1 MSVRNQQP
9 ETKQVDHISFVKP
22 HIFDV
27 TQDVKL
33 LWMKEVPNET
43 VRLDLFFDAGITRG
57 NKSIPAIVHS
67 LLLSGTNELSSVEIH
82 EKIDALGGFLDT
94 DISFETAVVS
104 IYCLREHIRAISNIV
119 ADAIQGL
126 AFRESEVEDV
136 LRSMRQQFAVNQQKV
151 KYVAQQ
157 QFRKHLF
164 ASNVD
169 YSTISD
175 ESDYDEPSLM
185 AYKKYWKQHYL
196 EGLTRITLVGDL
208 EVDEV
213 DALIDLFGKWA
224 VDGKAQHA
232 GDFKFQAQRI
242 DFPKNDAVQC
252 ALRMGRFLF
261 PKSHPDYIDFQVLN
275 TILGDYFGSR
285 LMSNIREDKGY
296 TYGIGSGMMDM
307 NQTGYFVIVTEVGKE
322 VLDLTLNEIKFE
334 MKRLQDEL
342 VSEDEL
348 GLVKNY
354 MLGQLLKSADGPYAM
369 LDMYNSVDM
378 YDLTLAFYD
387 EAIQKVKH
395 ITPARIQELAKQY
408 LNFEDF
414 LIVTAG

>member
-1 MSVRNQQP
+1 MNVRNQQP

-22 HIFDV
+22 QIFDV

-104 IYCLREHIRAISNIV
+104 IYCLREHIRQISNIV

-126 AFRESEVEDV
+126 SFRETEVEDV

-164 ASNVD
+164 ASNAD
-169 YSTISD
+169 YSTISE
-175 ESDYDEPSLM
+175 ESDYDEPSLL

-224 VDGKAQHA
+224 VDGKVHHA
-232 GDFKFQAQRI
+232 GGFDFQAERV
-242 DFPKNDAVQC
+242 DFPKNDSVQC
-252 ALRMGRFLF
+252 AVRMGRFLF

-334 MKRLQDEL
+334 MERLQTEL
-342 VSEDEL
+342 VSDDEL
-348 GLVKNY
+348 DLVKNY

-378 YDLTLAFYD
+378 YDLTLSFYD

-395 ITPARIQELAKQY
+395 ISPTRIQELAKQY

-414 LIVTAG
+414 LIITAG

>member
-1 MSVRNQQP
+1 MNVRNQQP

-22 HIFDV
+22 QIFDI
-27 TQDVKL
+27 TQHVKL
-33 LWMKEVPNET
+33 LWMNEVPNET

-82 EKIDALGGFLDT
+82 EKIDSLGGFLDT

-104 IYCLREHIRAISNIV
+104 IYCLREHVRAISNIV

-126 AFRESEVEDV
+126 SFRETEVEDV

-164 ASNVD
+164 ASDAD
-169 YSTISD
+169 YSTISE
-175 ESDYDEPSLM
+175 ESDYDEPSVL
-185 AYKKYWKQHYL
+185 AYKKYWKEHYL
-196 EGLTRITLVGDL
+196 QGLTRITLVGDL

-224 VDGKAQHA
+224 VDGKAHYA
-232 GDFKFQAQRI
+232 GGFKFQAQRVN
-242 DFPKNDAVQC
+242 FPKNDSVQC
-252 ALRMGRFLF
+252 AVRMGRFLF
-261 PKSHPDYIDFQVLN
+261 HKSHPDYIDFQVLN

-322 VLDLTLNEIKFE
+322 VLDSTLHEIKFE
-334 MKRLQDEL
+334 MERLQTEL
-342 VSEDEL
+342 VSDDEL
-348 GLVKNY
+348 DLVKNY

-387 EAIQKVKH
+387 EAIQKIKH
-395 ITPARIQELAKQY
+395 ISPARIQELAKQY

>member
-1 MSVRNQQP
+1 MNVRNQQP

-22 HIFDV
+22 QIFDV

-33 LWMKEVPNET
+33 LWMQEVPNET

-67 LLLSGTNELSSVEIH
+67 LLLSGTKELSSVEIH

-126 AFRESEVEDV
+126 AFRDSEVEDV

-224 VDGKAQHA
+224 VDGKVHHA
-232 GDFKFQAQRI
+232 GGFKFQAEQV
-242 DFPKNDAVQC
+242 DFPKDDAVQC
-252 ALRMGRFLF
+252 AIRMGRFLF
-261 PKSHPDYIDFQVLN
+261 QKSHPDYIDFQVLN

-322 VLDLTLNEIKFE
+322 VLDLTLHEIKFE
-334 MKRLQDEL
+334 MERLQNEL
-342 VSEDEL
+342 VSDDEL
-348 GLVKNY
+348 DLVKNY

-408 LNFEDF
+408 LKYEDF
-414 LIVTAG
+414 LIITAG